1 MAYRLFEGKD
11 HAAVYQK
18 YRMTPPDQLKN
29 IILEYLDQKK
39 GRPHV
44 LAVDVGC
51 GTGQNCRLMAP
62 HFHNVVG
69 IDISECQLE
78 EAKAE
83 PGHPN
88 ITYRRGAAEELPF
101 ADASV
106 DLITAASAAHWFDQ
120 SRFLDEV
127 SRVLKPRGCV
137 ALLGF
142 CDDKTTFHFQ
152 DCGQRLNHIY
162 EEFVQ
167 ISFITNQRTQCCLPL
182 IHSCCAVFSFDL
194 CSVHL
199 SVDTGRLWASMGLS
213 GTVFFIASKLDS
225 NWINATMLSRP
236 RTPGVSGG
244 EWSCGRS
251 SAGLDARIP
260 RTDWRISRKDES
272 RLIDSYFEIY
282 SFTDTVQ
289 FNTAVHSA
297 VKSREKPLQ
306 NYSFISCT
314 VNKTHSL
321 YFLGSI

>member
-1 MAYRLFEGKD
+1 MTYRLFEAKD

-29 IILEYLDQKK
+29 IILQYLDQKK
-39 GRPHV
+39 GRPHA

-62 HFHNVVG
+62 HFHSVVG

-152 DCGQRLNHIY
+152 DCGQKLNHIY
-162 EEFVQ
+162 EEVKQMLLPYTSCQVAVAEHKLEELYAAITFPDKQRVECVQ
-167 ISFITNQRTQCCLPL
+167 AKSSITVKTLVGFMESWSMFQAYKKKNWQMAEELLKNTQNRFLEVMGVTCPDTEIQRTL
-182 IHSCCAVFSFDL
+182 
-194 CSVHL
+194 
-199 SVDTGRLWASMGLS
+199 
-213 GTVFFIASKLDS
+213 
-225 NWINATMLSRP
+225 
-236 RTPGVSGG
+236 
-244 EWSCGRS
+244 E
-251 SAGLDARIP
+251 
-260 RTDWRISRKDES
+260 
-272 RLIDSYFEIY
+272 YFCIL
-282 SFTDTVQ
+282 
-289 FNTAVHSA
+289 AC
-297 VKSREKPLQ
+297 KP
-306 NYSFISCT
+306 
-314 VNKTHSL
+314 
-321 YFLGSI
+321 

>member
-18 YRMTPPDQLKN
+18 DFLYCLSSYIQ
-29 IILEYLDQKK
+29 K

-162 EEFVQ
+162 EEVKQ
-167 ISFITNQRTQCCLPL
+167 ILLPYTSRQVAVAEHKLEELYAVIINNMSELQGGVCSGKSSITVKTLVGFMESWSHVPGLQEENPEMADELLKNTQNRYS
-182 IHSCCAVFSFDL
+182 H
-194 CSVHL
+194 VHMTHYFCVL
-199 SVDTGRLWASMGLS
+199 
-213 GTVFFIASKLDS
+213 ASK
-225 NWINATMLSRP
+225 P
-236 RTPGVSGG
+236 
-244 EWSCGRS
+244 
-251 SAGLDARIP
+251 
-260 RTDWRISRKDES
+260 
-272 RLIDSYFEIY
+272 
-282 SFTDTVQ
+282 
-289 FNTAVHSA
+289 
-297 VKSREKPLQ
+297 
-306 NYSFISCT
+306 
-314 VNKTHSL
+314 
-321 YFLGSI
+321 